1 MAIQQETQES
11 ELPPLFGDWLIKATT
26 DLSQQEN
33 EAWQEFAGTVPHAA
47 ANSNPKP
54 DSPIPVIEMITQF
67 EGRVTDCEDNV
78 NIGLGGFVD
87 FVRQAGL
94 VDDVA
99 RKFDYWT
106 VDMDLAQ
113 TFTMF
118 EEQLAQSLRAQTA
131 CLRKIATAWNRRA
144 KAGEIK
150 PDLPQELAR
159 RASQLDARVHKLTR
173 LITKREDNE
182 LIARL
187 LIRVG
192 ALRPLT
198 AAEKIL
204 LSDAVRT
211 KIKYRIEPSA
221 RREDWYGDNAG

>member
-1 MAIQQETQES
+1 MAVQQETQES
-11 ELPPLFGDWLIKATT
+11 ELPPLFRDWLIKATT

-33 EAWQEFAGTVPHAA
+33 EAWQEFARTIPHAA
-47 ANSNPKP
+47 DKSIQMP
-54 DSPIPVIEMITQF
+54 DSPIPAIELVTQF
-67 EGRVTDCEDNV
+67 EGRVTDCEDYV
-78 NIGLGGFVD
+78 NIGLGGFVN
-87 FVRQAGL
+87 FARQAGL
-94 VDDVA
+94 DDDVA
-99 RKFDYWT
+99 LEFDCWT
-106 VDMDLAQ
+106 VDIDLAQ

-131 CLRKIATAWNRRA
+131 CLRRIATDWNRRA
-144 KAGEIK
+144 EAGEIN
-150 PDLPQELAR
+150 PDLPQELTR
-159 RASQLDARVHKLTR
+159 RVRQLDARVNKLTR

-192 ALRPLT
+192 NLRPLT
-198 AAEKIL
+198 SAEKIL

-211 KIKYRIEPSA
+211 KIKYRIEPST